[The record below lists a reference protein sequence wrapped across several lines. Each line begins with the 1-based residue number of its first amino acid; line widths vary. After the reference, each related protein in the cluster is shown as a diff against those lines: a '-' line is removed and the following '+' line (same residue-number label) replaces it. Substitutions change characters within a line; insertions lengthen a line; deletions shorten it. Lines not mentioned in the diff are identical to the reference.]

1 MAMAKKPKRYV
12 DPIIIRCYAQ
22 DVREILQM
30 MASDH
35 DVEALLAKEHEDAK
49 NLWKRRR
56 KKNPVSTLARRAL
69 IRATALMFLWI
80 MLTEQRM
87 VQSKRQAV
95 RTGHVRA

>member
-1 MAMAKKPKRYV
+1 MAKKTKRYV

-30 MASDH
+30 MASDR
-35 DVEALLAKEHEDAK
+35 DVEVLLAKEHEDAK
-49 NLWKRRR
+49 KLWKRRR
-56 KKNPVSTLARRAL
+56 KKNPVGLSTRRAL

-80 MLTEQRM
+80 MLTEQRR
-87 VQSKRQAV
+87 VQAKRQAV